1 MDNKHIYHH
10 RGMPL
15 GVDENGN
22 NIFGTARDVGNY
34 AAGYIAGKNALSWE
48 VARFGFDTLQSVMD
62 SIRNRSITISTE
74 GPESQAAQYK
84 GFIDGKA
91 NFNNAWKD
99 LDIMF

>member
-1 MDNKHIYHH
+1 
-10 RGMPL
+10 MPFHGERQDL
-15 GVDENGN
+15 
-22 NIFGTARDVGNY
+22 
-34 AAGYIAGKNALSWE
+34 ALMPC
-48 VARFGFDTLQSVMD
+48 FDALQSAMD